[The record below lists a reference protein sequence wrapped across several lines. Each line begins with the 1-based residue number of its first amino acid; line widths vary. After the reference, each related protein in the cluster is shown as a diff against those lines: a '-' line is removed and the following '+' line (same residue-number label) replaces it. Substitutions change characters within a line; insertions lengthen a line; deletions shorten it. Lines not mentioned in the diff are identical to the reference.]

1 MQFSG
6 IRNFNLK
13 NYEKYFRKTFYFQEY
28 TEEQKCLVA
37 AERIRIASEYGNDFE
52 TIQKYCL
59 EKWLT
64 RQNSKRDSIIDEEI
78 LIQIAISLCSIDST
92 FLTDRERL
100 QNSAVYIRSQVNYF
114 KI

>member
-1 MQFSG
+1 M
-6 IRNFNLK
+6 NLLVI
-13 NYEKYFRKTFYFQEY
+13 YTGLEY

-52 TIQKYCL
+52 TIQRYCL

-64 RQNSKRDSIIDEEI
+64 RQNTKRDSIIDEEI

-100 QNSAVYIRSQVNYF
+100 ENSAVYIRSQVRS
-114 KI
+114 